1 MSLQFSRLYDSDVVL
16 QQAQCYESM
25 EKESFAH
32 KKGSNVFE

>member
-25 EKESFAH
+25 KKEFFAH
-32 KKGSNVFE
+32 EKGINVFQ

>member
-25 EKESFAH
+25 AKESFVY
-32 KKGSNVFE
+32 KKGINVF